1 VVAAFE
7 SATAKAAAEIE
18 KRSADALASEQ
29 TAAR

>member
-1 VVAAFE
+1 VAAFE

-29 TAAR
+29 AAAR